1 MSLHSLVM
9 KLNPIQYFLIFVLN
23 YSNVSLRHICL
34 VPVIEIPALTTW
46 YSVSPSRFLCSL
58 PARCSIYMSYVD
70 VTSSQRSNSPSGS
83 LNHSSHFNELGSV
96 LAKNL
101 CPYKKCL
108 KCLLKVTKA
117 RSPFLTHALLFDLQ
131 KSLLAYTTTLS
142 RPSCSCEIIAPRA
155 HWLASVSNMNGI
167 VKSGCVR
174 MGTDVNLSLRSLNES
189 LSVHLNKQMPP

>member
-1 MSLHSLVM
+1 MRVLSCNQDLTSFMSLHSLVM

-46 YSVSPSRFLCSL
+46 YSVSPSTFLCSL
-58 PARCSIYMSYVD
+58 PARRSIYMSYVD
-70 VTSSQRSNSPSGS
+70 VTSSQQSNCPSGS

-108 KCLLKVTKA
+108 KCLIKVTKA
-117 RSPFLTHALLFDLQ
+117 RSPFFDACT
-131 KSLLAYTTTLS
+131 SF
-142 RPSCSCEIIAPRA
+142 
-155 HWLASVSNMNGI
+155 
-167 VKSGCVR
+167 
-174 MGTDVNLSLRSLNES
+174 
-189 LSVHLNKQMPP
+189 